1 MKLQK
6 ILARFQKLHPKEI
19 DLSLGRI
26 QKLCKKL
33 GNPEE
38 NLDCIS
44 VIGTN
49 GKYSTIQAIKAI
61 LNEAKINCNIYTSPH
76 VQKINERFIYNNKE
90 IEDDNLANLLT
101 EVEEINNN
109 EQITFFEIL
118 TAAFF
123 YGAKK
128 YSNNINLIET
138 GLFHRFDATNILKK
152 NLASVI
158 TTIGLDHLDWLPKN
172 EQTVDKIIFEKTS
185 SLLKSNIIISKQTSK
200 DILDKIKSSIK
211 ENKSKKIIFNDNY
224 NYYTNENNFFDYKD
238 EFGNLKLPLPNLNG
252 QFQLINISAAI
263 ATVRSLKNLNITDE
277 QIKKGITKIK
287 SIARLQEIKNG
298 KLKNL
303 IKNNKLFVD
312 GSHNPLG
319 AKVLA
324 EYLNTLSCKK
334 HMILGMMLNKDHNKY
349 LSYFKGKINSLTT
362 IDIPNQENA
371 IERNELK
378 NKLKLEDLKINSKP
392 SIQEAISSIPLKDND
407 IILITGSLY
416 LAGEVLNLN

>member
-6 ILARFQKLHPKEI
+6 IIERLQKLHPKKI
-19 DLSLGRI
+19 DLNLDRV
-26 QKLCKKL
+26 QNLCKKL
-33 GNPEE
+33 GDPQE
-38 NLDCIS
+38 NLECIS
-44 VIGTN
+44 IIGTN
-49 GKYSTIQAIKAI
+49 GKYSTIQTIKAI

-76 VQKINERFIYNNKE
+76 IQKINERFVYNNNE
-90 IEDDNLANLLT
+90 IEDDELANLLSQ
-101 EVEEINNN
+101 VEEINNN

-128 YSNNINLIET
+128 YSNNITLVET
-138 GLFHRFDATNILKK
+138 GLFHRYDATNILKK

-172 EQTVDKIIFEKTS
+172 EQTIDKIIFEKTS
-185 SLLKSNIIISKQTSK
+185 SLLKSNIIISKQGSE
-200 DILDKIKSSIK
+200 DILEKIKFSI
-211 ENKSKKIIFNDNY
+211 NKNESKKIIFNDHY
-224 NYYTNENNFFDYKD
+224 NYSIGENNFFYKD
-238 EFGNLKLPLPNLNG
+238 KFGNLKLPLPNLIG
-252 QFQLINISAAI
+252 QFQLTNISAAI
-263 ATVRSLKNLNITDE
+263 ATVRNLKNLNVTNE
-277 QIKKGITKIK
+277 QIKIGVTKIK
-287 SIARLQEIKNG
+287 SIARLQEIKKG

-324 EYLNTLSCKK
+324 EYLDTLNCKK

-349 LSYFKGKINSLTT
+349 LSYFKDKINSLTT

-371 IERNELK
+371 IGRNELK
-378 NKLKLEDLKINSKP
+378 NKLKIKGLKINSKP
-392 SIQEAISSIPLKDND
+392 SIQEAISSIPLKNNE

>member
-6 ILARFQKLHPKEI
+6 IIERLQKLHPKKI
-19 DLSLGRI
+19 DLNLDRI

-33 GNPEE
+33 GSPQK
-38 NLDCIS
+38 NLNCIS
-44 VIGTN
+44 IIGTN

-158 TTIGLDHLDWLPKN
+158 TTIGLDHLDWLPEN

-200 DILDKIKSSIK
+200 DILDKVKSSIK
-211 ENKSKKIIFNDNY
+211 ENKSKKIIFNDHY

-334 HMILGMMLNKDHNKY
+334 HMILGMMLNKDHNQY
-349 LSYFKGKINSLTT
+349 LSYFKDKINSLTT

-371 IERNELK
+371 IERNKLK
-378 NKLKLEDLKINSKP
+378 NKLKLEGLEINSKP
-392 SIQEAISSIPLKDND
+392 SIREAISSIPLKDND

>member
-6 ILARFQKLHPKEI
+6 IIERLQKLHPKKI
-19 DLSLGRI
+19 DLNLDRI

-33 GNPEE
+33 GSPQK
-38 NLDCIS
+38 NLNCIS
-44 VIGTN
+44 IIGTN

-158 TTIGLDHLDWLPKN
+158 TTIGLDHLDWLPEN

-200 DILDKIKSSIK
+200 DILDKVKSSIK
-211 ENKSKKIIFNDNY
+211 ENKSKKIIFNEHY

-334 HMILGMMLNKDHNKY
+334 HMILGMMLNKDHNQY

-371 IERNELK
+371 IERNKLK
-378 NKLKLEDLKINSKP
+378 NKLKLKGLEINSKP
-392 SIQEAISSIPLKDND
+392 SIREAISSIPLKDND

>member
-6 ILARFQKLHPKEI
+6 IIERLQKLHPKKI
-19 DLSLGRI
+19 DLNLDRV
-26 QKLCKKL
+26 QNLCKKL
-33 GNPEE
+33 GNPQE

-44 VIGTN
+44 IIGTN
-49 GKYSTIQAIKAI
+49 GKYSTIQTIKAI
-61 LNEAKINCNIYTSPH
+61 LTEAKINCNIYTSPH
-76 VQKINERFIYNNKE
+76 IQKINERFVYNNNE
-90 IEDDNLANLLT
+90 IEDDDLANLLS

-118 TAAFF
+118 TATFF

-128 YSNNINLIET
+128 FSNNITLVET

-172 EQTVDKIIFEKTS
+172 EQTIDKIIFEKTS
-185 SLLKSNIIISKQTSK
+185 SLLNSNIIISKQTSK

-211 ENKSKKIIFNDNY
+211 ENKSKKIIFNDHY
-224 NYYTNENNFFDYKD
+224 NYSINENNFFYEDK
-238 EFGNLKLPLPNLNG
+238 FGNLKLPLPNLIG
-252 QFQLINISAAI
+252 RFQLTNISAAI
-263 ATVRSLKNLNITDE
+263 ATVRNLRNLNITDK

-303 IKNNKLFVD
+303 IKNNKLFID

-319 AKVLA
+319 ARVLA
-324 EYLNTLSCKK
+324 DYLDTLNCKK
-334 HMILGMMLNKDHNKY
+334 HMILGMMLNKDHNEY
-349 LSYFKGKINSLTT
+349 ISYFKDKINSLTT

-371 IERNELK
+371 IGRNELK
-378 NKLKLEDLKINSKP
+378 NKLKLEGLKIDSKS
-392 SIQEAISSIPLKDND
+392 SIQEAIRSIPLKDNE

>member
-6 ILARFQKLHPKEI
+6 IIERLQKLHPKEI
-19 DLSLGRI
+19 DLSLDRV
-26 QKLCKKL
+26 KNLCKKL
-33 GNPEE
+33 GNPQE

-44 VIGTN
+44 IIGTN

-61 LNEAKINCNIYTSPH
+61 FTEAKINCNIYTSPH
-76 VQKINERFIYNNKE
+76 IQKINERFVYNNNE
-90 IEDDNLANLLT
+90 IEDDDLANLLS

-128 YSNNINLIET
+128 FSNNITLVET

-172 EQTVDKIIFEKTS
+172 EQTIDKIIFEKTS
-185 SLLKSNIIISKQTSK
+185 SLLNSNIIISKQASK

-211 ENKSKKIIFNDNY
+211 ENKSKKIIFNDHY
-224 NYYTNENNFFDYKD
+224 NYSINENNFFYED
-238 EFGNLKLPLPNLNG
+238 EFGNLKLPLPNLIG
-252 QFQLINISAAI
+252 QFQLTNISAAI
-263 ATVRSLKNLNITDE
+263 ATVRNLKNLNITDK
-277 QIKKGITKIK
+277 QIKNGITKIK

-324 EYLNTLSCKK
+324 DYLDTLNCKK
-334 HMILGMMLNKDHNKY
+334 HMILGMMLNKDHNEY
-349 LSYFKGKINSLTT
+349 ISFFKGKINSLTI

-371 IERNELK
+371 IGRNELK
-378 NKLKLEDLKINSKP
+378 NKLKLEGLKINSEP
-392 SIQEAISSIPLKDND
+392 TIQEAISSIPLKDNE
-407 IILITGSLY
+407 IIFITGSLY
-416 LAGEVLNLN
+416 LAGEVLNVN

>member
-6 ILARFQKLHPKEI
+6 IIERLQKLHPKKI
-19 DLSLGRI
+19 DLNLDRI

-33 GNPEE
+33 GSPQK
-38 NLDCIS
+38 NLNCIS
-44 VIGTN
+44 IIGTN

-200 DILDKIKSSIK
+200 DILDKVKSSIK
-211 ENKSKKIIFNDNY
+211 ENKSKKIIFNDHY

-334 HMILGMMLNKDHNKY
+334 HMILGMMLNKDHNQY

-371 IERNELK
+371 IERNKLK
-378 NKLKLEDLKINSKP
+378 NKLKLEGLEINSKP
-392 SIQEAISSIPLKDND
+392 SIREAISSIPLKDND

>member
-6 ILARFQKLHPKEI
+6 IIERLQKLHPKKI
-19 DLSLGRI
+19 DLNLDRV
-26 QKLCKKL
+26 QNLCKKI
-33 GNPEE
+33 GNPQE

-44 VIGTN
+44 IIGTN

-61 LNEAKINCNIYTSPH
+61 FTEAKINCNIYTSPH
-76 VQKINERFIYNNKE
+76 IQKINERFVYNNNE
-90 IEDDNLANLLT
+90 IEDDDLANLLS

-118 TAAFF
+118 TATFF

-128 YSNNINLIET
+128 FTNNITLVET

-172 EQTVDKIIFEKTS
+172 EQTIDKIIFEKTS
-185 SLLKSNIIISKQTSK
+185 SLLNSNIIISKQASK

-211 ENKSKKIIFNDNY
+211 ENKSKKIIFNDHY
-224 NYYTNENNFFDYKD
+224 NYSINENNFFYED
-238 EFGNLKLPLPNLNG
+238 EFGNLKLPLPNLIG
-252 QFQLINISAAI
+252 QFQLTNISAAI
-263 ATVRSLKNLNITDE
+263 ATVRNLKNLNITDK

-324 EYLNTLSCKK
+324 DYLDTLNCKK
-334 HMILGMMLNKDHNKY
+334 HMILGMMLNKDHNEY
-349 LSYFKGKINSLTT
+349 ISFFKGKINSLTI

-371 IERNELK
+371 IGRNELK
-378 NKLKLEDLKINSKP
+378 NKLKLEGLKINSEP
-392 SIQEAISSIPLKDND
+392 TIQEAISSIPLKVNE
-407 IILITGSLY
+407 IIFITGSLY
-416 LAGEVLNLN
+416 LAGEVLNVN

>member
-6 ILARFQKLHPKEI
+6 IIERLQKLHPKKI
-19 DLSLGRI
+19 DLNLDRV
-26 QKLCKKL
+26 QNLCKKL
-33 GNPEE
+33 GNPQE

-44 VIGTN
+44 IIGTN

-61 LNEAKINCNIYTSPH
+61 FTEAKINCNIYTSPH
-76 VQKINERFIYNNKE
+76 IQKINERFVYNNNE
-90 IEDDNLANLLT
+90 IEDDDLASLLN
-101 EVEEINNN
+101 EVEEINDN

-118 TAAFF
+118 TATFF

-128 YSNNINLIET
+128 FANNITLVET

-158 TTIGLDHLDWLPKN
+158 TTIGLDHLDWLPEN

-200 DILDKIKSSIK
+200 YILDKVKSSIK
-211 ENKSKKIIFNDNY
+211 ENKSKKIIFNDHY
-224 NYYTNENNFFDYKD
+224 NYYTNENNFFDYED

-334 HMILGMMLNKDHNKY
+334 HMILGMMLNKDHNQY
-349 LSYFKGKINSLTT
+349 LSYFKDKINSLTT

-378 NKLKLEDLKINSKP
+378 NKLKLKGLEINSKP
-392 SIQEAISSIPLKDND
+392 SIREAISSIPLKDND